1 MRVHRLRYS
10 LYGVAF
16 IIGLAVVVVLA
27 ILQYNR
33 AFSSKSTVHLESS
46 RAGLLLDDGAAVKL
60 RGVTIGRVADLQAT
74 ASGAAMTLEIDPDQL
89 HLVPADA
96 SAQIV
101 PPTLFGGKYVEITA
115 PAGGSSGGHLA
126 SGATIRASHVTVEI
140 NTTFQHL
147 MALLQATK
155 PEQVSAALSALANA
169 LDGRGEQ
176 AGRLL
181 TKIDVYLREINP
193 ELGTLRRD
201 LRIARPVLGAYADL
215 APSLL
220 DTARN
225 VTRTSDSIE
234 NNRAS
239 LDAFLLSL
247 TSVANHTTKFVNRN
261 KHNLTTALDVLQ
273 PGVRV
278 LAEYAPEFPCFFRGL
293 AKAIPLAEAAIGG
306 KNPGLGVLA
315 QFLPPQTPYKYPRD
329 LPKIG
334 ADTGPRCYGLPDIP
348 MGKQIPNQTFD
359 VGPNPYDSSSQTPG
373 FTLPSLLELL
383 FGPIEGAAG

>member
-1 MRVHRLRYS
+1 MTTHRIRYS

-16 IIGLAVVVVLA
+16 LVGLVVVVALA

-33 AFSSKSTVHLESS
+33 AFDSTATVHLEAP

-60 RGVTIGRVADLQAT
+60 RGVTIGRVSGLHAT
-74 ASGAAMTLEIDPDQL
+74 ASGAAMDLEIDPDQM

-96 SAQIV
+96 RAQIV
-101 PPTLFGGKYVEITA
+101 PPTLFGGKYVDLVA
-115 PAGGSSGGHLA
+115 PSGAGTGQLA
-126 SGATIRASHVTVEI
+126 AGATIQASHVTVEI
-140 NTTFQHL
+140 NATFQHL
-147 MALLQATK
+147 MALLKATK
-155 PEQVSAALSALANA
+155 PAEVSAALAALANA
-169 LDGRGEQ
+169 LDGRGEE

-181 TKIDVYLREINP
+181 SKIDVYLREINP
-193 ELGTLRRD
+193 QLGTLHHD
-201 LRIARPVLGAYADL
+201 LQLARPVLDTYADL

-225 VTRTSDSIE
+225 VTTTSDSIE
-234 NNRAS
+234 DNRAS

-247 TSVANHTTKFVNRN
+247 TSVARHTTKFVDRN

-273 PGVRV
+273 PGERV

-293 AKAIPLAEAAIGG
+293 AKALPLAEAAIGG

-348 MGKQIPNQTFD
+348 MGKQVPNQTFD
-359 VGPNPYDSSSQTPG
+359 VGPNPYDSSSPTPG

-383 FGPIEGAAG
+383 FGPIEGATG